1 MKRLVWGVLALEVAA
16 VPVLAALLALAMS
29 GFGSGSDESSTTA
42 EGPQFPAYVYN
53 SQASLEAYRLAVDN
67 RQLFSQMPCYC
78 GCARLDV
85 PHQNLDQC
93 FFTADGSFEMHAA
106 YCTICADI
114 AIDAARWQ
122 SEGKST
128 ADVRR
133 LVDENFSDVGPATST
148 PPVSP

>member
-1 MKRLVWGVLALEVAA
+1 VRRLVWWALALEIAA
-16 VPVLAALLALAMS
+16 VPILAALLALAMS
-29 GFGSGSDESSTTA
+29 GWGNDDPSATA
-42 EGPQFPAYVYN
+42 EGPQFPAFVSN
-53 SQASLEAYRLAVDN
+53 SQTSLGAYQLAVDN

-78 GCARLDV
+78 GCGRLDM

-114 AIDAARWQ
+114 AVDAAGWQ

-128 ADVRR
+128 AEVRR
-133 LVDENFSDVGPATST
+133 LVDQKFGDAGPATNT